1 MNWWV
6 NNKMDRDITISDL
19 NIMKG
24 AIQYRRWLFNQVEA
38 WAGQRILEVG
48 AGIGNYT
55 EFIIDREKVVC
66 LELHSDAFAHLK
78 ERFSDASN
86 VLVVQGD
93 VADPSIRSLETHQFD
108 SAMCFNVL
116 EHVEDDVLALRN
128 IWHTLVPEGKL
139 LLIVPAIPEILG
151 SVDRSL
157 GHYRRYSR
165 TTLRAA
171 IDASGF
177 HLEKLHYMNSLG
189 ILGWLLNNRIVRRQE
204 ESPAQISFYS
214 RFIVPWLSAL
224 ESLMHPP
231 IGLSLVCIAR
241 KS

>member
-1 MNWWV
+1 
-6 NNKMDRDITISDL
+6 MDRDITISDL

-24 AIQYRRWLFNQVEA
+24 ATRYRRWLFNQVKA

-55 EFIIDREKVVC
+55 EFLIDREKVVC
-66 LELHSDAFAHLK
+66 LEIHPEAFTYLK
-78 ERFSDASN
+78 ERFSDVSN
-86 VLVVQGD
+86 VLVIQGD
-93 VADPSIRSLETHQFD
+93 VADPTIRSLETHQFD
-108 SAMCFNVL
+108 AAMCFNVL

-128 IWHTLVPEGKL
+128 IWHTLEPGGRL
-139 LLIVPAIPEILG
+139 LLIVPAVPEIMG

-157 GHYRRYSR
+157 GHHRRYSR
-165 TTLRAA
+165 ATLRAA

-177 HLEKLHYMNSLG
+177 QLEKLHYMNSLG
-189 ILGWLLNNRIVRRQE
+189 LLGWLLNNRIVRRQE

-214 RFIVPWLSAL
+214 RFIVPWLSTL
-224 ESLMHPP
+224 ETLVHPP

-241 KS
+241 K